1 MTYCLIFVQTL
12 IVNVMDNTQNNIV
25 IANINL
31 AIQNI
36 SNTFVN
42 KLSFGM
48 ILNQH
53 LNEAKLL
60 YLYSQVLLDR
70 TFSNVDYLTED
81 EYNGIYIDVQ
91 RIIKK

>member
-1 MTYCLIFVQTL
+1 MQTL
-12 IVNVMDNTQNNIV
+12 IVNAMDSTQNNIV

-31 AIQNI
+31 AIQSI
-36 SNTFVN
+36 SNIFVN
-42 KLSFGM
+42 KLSFG
-48 ILNQH
+48 IISNNC

-70 TFSNVDYLTED
+70 TFSDVDYLTED

>member
-12 IVNVMDNTQNNIV
+12 IVNAMDSTQNNIV

-31 AIQNI
+31 AIQSI

-70 TFSNVDYLTED
+70 TFSDVDYLTED

>member
-1 MTYCLIFVQTL
+1 MTYCLTFVQTL
-12 IVNVMDNTQNNIV
+12 IVNAMDNTQNNIV

-31 AIQNI
+31 AIQSI
-36 SNTFVN
+36 SNIFVN
-42 KLSFGM
+42 KLSFG
-48 ILNQH
+48 IISSNC

-60 YLYSQVLLDR
+60 YLYSRVLLDR
-70 TFSNVDYLTED
+70 TFSDVDYLTED